1 MDPWITPALMA
12 GGAIASGLSGVL
24 GHRGKWGQQATKSP
38 EQLAGNRFA
47 RTQGMAQI
55 QNPYQGFQP
64 IANNAIG
71 QFNRQVV
78 PSLAERFSSLGNN
91 ALSSPA
97 FGSQMQG
104 ASDDLQERLAAM
116 QAQYGLAQQGLGQS
130 LFGMGQSPEFEN
142 TYTAGGPSFLS
153 GIFGGLGQGLGAMGN
168 YGAQKQWGGGGGI
181 QSPGFNPSSQQG
193 GMQNEQLIRQLIQ
206 ALRG

>member
-1 MDPWITPALMA
+1 MDPWVTPALMA

-91 ALSSPA
+91 SLSSPA

-116 QAQYGLAQQGLGQS
+116 QAQYGLQQQDLGQR

-142 TYTAGGPSFLS
+142 VYTAGGDNWLS
-153 GIFGGLGQGLGAMGN
+153 SILGNLGQGMGSVGMMGA
-168 YGAQKQWGGGGGI
+168 KQQYGGG
-181 QSPGFNPSSQQG
+181 QQ
-193 GMQNEQLIRQLIQ
+193 NDQLIRQLIQ